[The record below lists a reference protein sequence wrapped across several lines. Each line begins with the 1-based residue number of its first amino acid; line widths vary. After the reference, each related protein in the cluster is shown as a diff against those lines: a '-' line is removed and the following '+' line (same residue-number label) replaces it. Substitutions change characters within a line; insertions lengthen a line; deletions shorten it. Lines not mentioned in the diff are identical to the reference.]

1 MLNPPFKCVASLER
15 SRSLL
20 PLVLRDALAAL
31 KILPR
36 GAAGGLRADWRGM
49 KTRSLISL
57 LIAIVCCCAQ
67 LAMGAETRVDHLR
80 CEGVE
85 NPQGIDA
92 AKPQLSWRIE
102 SDERGQ
108 KQTAC
113 QILVASSAEKLA
125 RDEGDLWDSG
135 RVATDQSVRVPYAGK
150 PLGSRAECFWKVR
163 VWCALSK
170 AEGPALSGAEGDAH
184 KKPTGWSAP
193 ATWTMGLLAPEDWKG
208 AWITPKW
215 FAPRGGWET
224 PSYWNPGLSKDDS
237 LGWAR
242 VDLGQAFPIEK
253 VKLIADDAG
262 SFPLRFRI
270 EASDDFDFTTSHA
283 IADYSD
289 ADYAPGSDGTAEF
302 PGKGFKARFLRILV
316 LKSPLSKL
324 QSSRAAEAAKKS
336 PPAKAGQAAPSTD
349 RYQTILRQLEVWSG
363 GRNVALYRPTSSSNE
378 SAFPLVDG
386 MPSADMGKTCPPD
399 ACPKFQAPL
408 LRKAFT
414 LERPVKRAVLYYAA
428 PGMAELSLN
437 GTRVDDTLLGPP
449 FTDYTKRIVYLTVDV
464 TKLLA
469 GGTNVLGA
477 VLGNGF
483 LGGGRGLHGGP
494 GQPRLL
500 AQLDVEFLD
509 GTRQQVVSD
518 QTWKWDRSEII
529 DNNIWSS
536 YAEDR
541 RLAQPG
547 WDKPGFDDAKWRAVG
562 LGESLGG
569 KLCAPMGP
577 PVRVLGQLKPSR
589 VEGDTAYFDVL
600 SAGWPRLSIE
610 NGKAGQEISFD
621 GDCGSPRC
629 KYKALP
635 CRFILAKDGPAVLE
649 PHFIWSSGPLKLKV
663 KGLTE
668 PLKAEQVCIQRV
680 GADLRLAS
688 AFHCS
693 NPFLNELH
701 EVVLRTHINY
711 NGDQPMDPMRERV
724 GWTQDAEGFFNSA
737 VYLTDVDN
745 FYRKWWWDMADNQV
759 PNGLTGPVIPV
770 VGRLLNGWNCPW
782 WSGVLVWLPWEHYLY
797 YGDRR
802 FLEQAYEP
810 MRKYVDFLD
819 RLAAVGGGKGSQD
832 YPDLQRSL
840 DAQAAKERMLVWTG
854 AGDWMSPSDA
864 PPPQLMNMAAFY
876 YYSRIVSQTAEMLGK
891 KEDSKH
897 YAALAEDIQK
907 RTNAK
912 FLNTQTG
919 LYGEKAKSQS
929 SQILPLAVGMVPE
942 ELKPLTHQRLLEA
955 IQAHK
960 DHHACGFVSLTYL
973 IQLLTQSY
981 DSAVLNRIINQKDY
995 PSWNTLMHDGV
1006 LFENWH
1012 GGWAQMPSC
1021 GGAVGR
1027 WFYEAVLGIRPD
1039 PAGPGFKR
1047 FILAPQPDPASGLTS
1062 ADGWYDCLYG
1072 RIVSKWKI
1080 ANDKF
1085 DLEMT
1090 VPVNTVATVRI
1101 PTCKPESVKEGG
1113 RPVEK
1118 SAGVKVLRQEPGALF
1133 LQVGSGRYH
1142 FDAPASANK

>member
-1 MLNPPFKCVASLER
+1 MNMRTGLST
-15 SRSLL
+15 
-20 PLVLRDALAAL
+20 LAAVAL
-31 KILPR
+31 LV
-36 GAAGGLRADWRGM
+36 AGGAQA
-49 KTRSLISL
+49 KT
-57 LIAIVCCCAQ
+57 AV
-67 LAMGAETRVDHLR
+67 ETLR
-80 CEGVE
+80 CEGME

-108 KQTAC
+108 KQAAC

-135 RVATDQSVRVPYAGK
+135 RVETDQSVRVPYAGK
-150 PLGSRAECFWKVR
+150 ALGSRGECFWKVR
-163 VWCALSK
+163 VWL
-170 AEGPALSGAEGDAH
+170 ALSGAEGAAQN
-184 KKPTGWSAP
+184 KPTAWSEP
-193 ATWTMGLLAPEDWKG
+193 ARWTMGLLAPEDWKG
-208 AWITPKW
+208 EWITASKW
-215 FAPRGGWET
+215 FAPFGYGWET
-224 PSYWNPGLSKDDS
+224 DNSGKDDS
-237 LGWAR
+237 PAWAR
-242 VDLGQAFPIEK
+242 VDLGQAFPIDK
-253 VKLIADDAG
+253 VKLVALNAK

-270 EASDDFDFTTSHA
+270 EGSDDFDFTTSHA

-289 ADYAPGSDGTAEF
+289 ADYAPGSDGKAEF
-302 PGKGFKARFLRILV
+302 PATGLRARFVRILV
-316 LKSPLSKL
+316 LKSPISTKSASTKVKSRKKPASKAN
-324 QSSRAAEAAKKS
+324 SEPTESEPKES
-336 PPAKAGQAAPSTD
+336 F
-349 RYQTILRQLEVWSG
+349 QTRLRQMEVWSG
-363 GRNVALYRPTSSSNE
+363 GRNVALYHPTSCSGGNGR
-378 SAFPLVDG
+378 AFSLVDG
-386 MPSADMGKTCPPD
+386 MPSDDMGKTCPAD
-399 ACPKFQAPL
+399 ACPRSQAPL

-449 FTDYTKRIVYLTVDV
+449 FTDYTKRIVYRTVDV
-464 TKLLA
+464 TRLIV
-469 GGTNVLGA
+469 GGPNVLST

-483 LGGGRGLHGGP
+483 LGSMRGANGGP

-500 AQLDVEFLD
+500 AQLDLDFMD

-518 QTWKWDRSEII
+518 QNWKWAPGEII
-529 DNNIWSS
+529 ENNIWGS

-562 LGESLGG
+562 PGESLGG

-577 PVRVLGQLKPSR
+577 PARILGQLKPTR
-589 VEGDTAYFDVL
+589 VEGDTAFFDVL
-600 SAGWPRLSIE
+600 SAGWPRLTIE
-610 NGKAGQEISFD
+610 HGKAGQEISFD
-621 GDCGSPRC
+621 GDCGPPRC
-629 KYKALP
+629 QYKILT
-635 CRFILAKDGPAVLE
+635 CRFILAQDGPAVLE
-649 PHFIWSSGPLKLKV
+649 PHFIWGSGPLKLQV

-680 GADLRLAS
+680 GADLRLTS
-688 AFHCS
+688 FFHCS
-693 NPFLNELH
+693 NPFLNQLH
-701 EVVLRTHINY
+701 EAVLRTHLNY
-711 NGDQPMDPMRERV
+711 NVDQPMDPMREKV

-745 FYRKWWWDMADNQV
+745 FYRKWWWDMADNQL
-759 PNGLTGPVIPV
+759 PNGLTGPVIPMI
-770 VGRLLNGWNCPW
+770 GRLLNGWNCPW

-802 FLEQAYEP
+802 MLEQAYEP

-819 RLAAVGGGKGSQD
+819 RLAAVGGGKSSQD

-854 AGDWMSPSDA
+854 AGDWMRPSDA
-864 PPPQLMNMAAFY
+864 PPHQLMNMAAFY

-897 YAALAEDIQK
+897 YAELAEDIQK
-907 RTNAK
+907 RTNSK
-912 FLNTQTG
+912 FLNTETG
-919 LYGEKAKSQS
+919 LYGESAKSQS

-942 ELKPLTHQRLLEA
+942 ALKPLTHQRLLEA

-973 IQLLTQSY
+973 IQLLTQNY

-995 PSWNTLMHDGV
+995 PSWSTLMHDGV
-1006 LFENWH
+1006 LFETWK
-1012 GGWAQMPSC
+1012 GGAAQMPAC

-1047 FILAPQPDPASGLTS
+1047 FILAPQPDPATGLTS
-1062 ADGWYDCLYG
+1062 AEGWYDSLYG

-1080 ANDKF
+1080 ADDTF

-1101 PTCKPESVKEGG
+1101 PTSKPESVKEGG
-1113 RPVEK
+1113 QPVEK
-1118 SAGVKVLRQEPGALF
+1118 SVGVKVLRREPGALF
-1133 LQVGSGRYH
+1133 LEVGSGRYN
-1142 FDAPASANK
+1142 FAAPAPTGSSPQ